1 MKYYTLKELV
11 PDITGIDEDNY
22 ALWESTYQAVK
33 RINKL
38 SRSISSYSDT
48 SGIPEN
54 KKDDIV
60 NLYRGLYNDPK
71 ALEVLKKLSRK
82 EYITDEESELLFDLY
97 VNSMSIEE
105 DREIYS
111 KYRDEVKSKEL
122 KDRVDKIIS
131 LIVDTVQE
139 TGDFV
144 YKIRLLLLDVLSIH
158 IECAIEN
165 YKEELQALKEA
176 VGNEVSI
183 SEEEARIDKLAEED
197 KIANN
202 YPRIKNLK
210 FYH

>member
-11 PDITGIDEDNY
+11 PDITGVDEDNY
-22 ALWESTYQAVK
+22 ALWESAYQAVK

-82 EYITDEESELLFDLY
+82 EHITDEESELLFDLY

-202 YPRIKNLK
+202 YPRIKNKK
-210 FYH
+210 F

>member
-11 PDITGIDEDNY
+11 PDITGVDEDNY
-22 ALWESTYQAVK
+22 ALWESAYQAVK

-82 EYITDEESELLFDLY
+82 EHITDEESELLFDLY

-202 YPRIKNLK
+202 YPRIKNK
-210 FYH
+210 KS